1 LSAWEPKWDIDFEY
15 GRKGEQL
22 VERLL
27 GEAGPKV
34 EVKHDSMAASTGNL
48 AVEFECNGKP
58 SGISITG
65 AGWWAFVVGGKGED
79 KIVILAETQRLKD
92 LCRRHYKE
100 ENIKR
105 AGDNQQTRVI
115 LVPVCSILH

>member
-1 LSAWEPKWDIDFEY
+1 MSTWEPKWDIDFSY

-34 EVKHDSMAASTGNL
+34 EVKHDSMAAITGNL
-48 AVEFECNGKP
+48 AIEFECNGRP
-58 SGISITG
+58 SGIAITG
-65 AGWWAFVVGGKGED
+65 AAWWAFVIGGNGQD
-79 KIVILAETQRLKD
+79 KIVVLIEAERLKN
-92 LCRRHYKE
+92 LCRRHFKE

-105 AGDNQQTRVI
+105 AGDGQQTRVL
-115 LVPVCSILH
+115 LVPICQILH

>member
-1 LSAWEPKWDIDFEY
+1 MSAWEPKWDIDFAY

-34 EVKHDSMAASTGNL
+34 EVKHDSMASSTGNL

-58 SGISITG
+58 SGIAITE
-65 AGWWAFVVGGKGED
+65 AGWWAFVSGGGGDD
-79 KIVILAETQRLKD
+79 KIVILIETERLKD

-100 ENIKR
+100 ENIKK
-105 AGDNQQTRVI
+105 AGDTQQTQVI
-115 LVPVCSILH
+115 LIPICKILR